1 VVKKKTGKKMI
12 LITVHVTEQQV
23 KALDR
28 LVKLRLYPSRS
39 EAIRTAIR
47 DLIDRY
53 TFNQNNRSDLAGL
66 LIGL

>member
-1 VVKKKTGKKMI
+1 VVKKAGKKMI

-23 KALDR
+23 KALDK

-53 TFNQNNRSDLAGL
+53 SFGQRNRRELSGL

>member
-1 VVKKKTGKKMI
+1 MVKKAGKKMI

-23 KALDR
+23 KALDK

-53 TFNQNNRSDLAGL
+53 SFGQRNRRELSGL